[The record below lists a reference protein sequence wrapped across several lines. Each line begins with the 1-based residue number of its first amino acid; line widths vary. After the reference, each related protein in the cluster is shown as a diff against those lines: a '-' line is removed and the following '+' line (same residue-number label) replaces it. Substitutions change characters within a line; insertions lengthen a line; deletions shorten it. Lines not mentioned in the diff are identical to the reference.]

1 MSMEKNNK
9 KTTILIDKT
18 IRKKLRKIEILL
30 ESETYK
36 ELFEEKIFP
45 VLKEKYPELKGV
57 I

>member
-1 MSMEKNNK
+1 MEKNNK